1 MMMVMRR
8 KQKKINGGAA
18 GVLGVSVATVRGGA
32 LCLCVLRLFRVVVVL
47 WWELVGE
54 MGDNFCVWWYGSWS
68 CCLLTFCWHT
78 EVLCLYC
85 AFIGNALPSG

>member
-18 GVLGVSVATVRGGA
+18 GVLGVSVATVRGRA

-54 MGDNFCVWWYGSWS
+54 MGDNFCVW
-68 CCLLTFCWHT
+68 
-78 EVLCLYC
+78 
-85 AFIGNALPSG
+85 

>member
-32 LCLCVLRLFRVVVVL
+32 VSVCT
-47 WWELVGE
+47 
-54 MGDNFCVWWYGSWS
+54 S
-68 CCLLTFCWHT
+68 TF
-78 EVLCLYC
+78 
-85 AFIGNALPSG
+85 